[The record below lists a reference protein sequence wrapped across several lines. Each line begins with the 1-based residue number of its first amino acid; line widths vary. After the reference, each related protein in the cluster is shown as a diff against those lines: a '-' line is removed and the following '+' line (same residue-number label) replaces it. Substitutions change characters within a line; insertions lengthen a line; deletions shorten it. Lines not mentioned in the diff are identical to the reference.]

1 MTAHDHK
8 IDDPPTLHDVDDP
21 MKVFVVYL
29 VVLGL
34 ALANIGL
41 SVAGL
46 GSIALP
52 VQLGIGSVQAVLVA
66 WYWMH
71 LRRKDTVVTLT
82 ALSSLFFIFIFF
94 ALVLSD
100 VLTRQYGGL

>member
-8 IDDPPTLHDVDDP
+8 IDDPTTLHDVDDP

-94 ALVLSD
+94 ALGLSD